1 MSDLLASLTNF
12 FFQNLVASLQM
23 EIPMADSFRSEG
35 KIYVVLAI
43 ALIILIGLFL
53 YLLGMDRKIKRLE
66 EKLKKKQ

>member
-12 FFQNLVASLQM
+12 FFQNLVAILQM
-23 EIPMADSFRSEG
+23 EVPMADSFRSEG

-53 YLLGMDRKIKRLE
+53 YLLRMDKKIKKLE
-66 EKLKKKQ
+66 EELKKKQ